1 MTEKTESTH
10 SENASVSGS
19 SSKAKASE
27 KKTGPKL
34 FIIRVTMGREDQV
47 LDFINSNAKKME
59 GIYSV
64 LHPQG
69 MRGYIIVE
77 SEAYEAVREIA
88 YGVPYVRGVLSKDTK
103 YEEIESMI
111 EFKPEEVDIATGDIV
126 RVIAGPFKGEKARIT
141 RIDLSKAQVVLEL
154 LEAAVPIPVTIGLES
169 VKVIEKKGRSE
180 ETKKKK

>member
-1 MTEKTESTH
+1 MDKTETTD
-10 SENASVSGS
+10 
-19 SSKAKASE
+19 SE
-27 KKTGPKL
+27 KPADNKPKL
-34 FIIRVTMGREDQV
+34 FIIRTTMGREDQV
-47 LDFINSNAKKME
+47 MEFVSSNAKKMA

-69 MRGYIIVE
+69 MRGYVIVE
-77 SEAYEAVREIA
+77 AEAYEAVRELAHGI
-88 YGVPYVRGVLSKDTK
+88 PYVRGVLSKETK

-111 EFKPEEVDIATGDIV
+111 EFKPEEIDIAVSDIV

-169 VKVIEKKGRSE
+169 VTVIEKKNRSE
-180 ETKKKK
+180 AVVEKK